1 MPNGFSEIRLSWDPK
16 ANPRIKAVAEDE
28 QNHKSNSGDLSTGP
42 GKNIRW
48 VHDGGTDYT
57 FSVTFVN
64 KNDPTETWPF
74 APTSDG
80 SHVLSVEAG
89 KKPMRQLRYFQNR
102 DWEYTVTLPNGDV
115 LDPMIIIRSGRFS
128 KAAIALAALGGI
140 VAGALVASLYFLEW
154 S

>member
-1 MPNGFSEIRLSWDPK
+1 
-16 ANPRIKAVAEDE
+16 
-28 QNHKSNSGDLSTGP
+28 
-42 GKNIRW
+42 
-48 VHDGGTDYT
+48 
-57 FSVTFVN
+57 
-64 KNDPTETWPF
+64 
-74 APTSDG
+74 
-80 SHVLSVEAG
+80 LSVEAG